1 MKKMY
6 LLFVLSVLF
15 TLSACTKSKDNLDVQ
30 TPYSFTNGDFE
41 SGNLEGWTTTG
52 EAFNPSFISFQ
63 KRDANQLEYRQQ
75 GIYFYHGGK
84 GGLGQLT
91 GQMISESFVLKGN
104 GIIGFLVGAG
114 EDPTLTYVSFINERG
129 DELIRVGNENFN
141 DTDQMFRMSV
151 DLSDYLGE
159 KIRVKVVD
167 LDTFNDGY
175 NYINV
180 DDFIVN
186 FQGPYDESPAVIK
199 ANKYI
204 ADNESKINP
213 RYRLTYH
220 AMSRYNWANDPN
232 GVIWYNGQFHLFYQ
246 HNPYAANWGPMHW
259 GHQVTTDFIRWEHL
273 PVALAPDK
281 TYDKDLGAFSG
292 SAIEKDGK
300 LYLMYTSVSN
310 GLQQQ
315 AIAYSEDRGITF
327 QKDRNNPVIGVL
339 DLPSNANSSD
349 FRDPKV
355 FKHNDTYYVII
366 GGKTN
371 GVGQLLLYK
380 SMDLVYFEYVGEL
393 LNNNE
398 PDQPGYH
405 RLTGGIYECPDFF
418 IVDGKQILISSPM
431 RLPKENHD
439 YENLHSV
446 VYMEGNLDYSTG
458 RFHHEGFYELDGG
471 FDFYAAQTAKHPDG
485 RTIMI
490 AWMQMWDR
498 TMPTA
503 VDGWAGAFTLPREL
517 SFKDGSLYQ
526 VPVREI
532 ENYRQNPIQ
541 LENVALVND
550 VPLQIAGVS
559 GKTLELEVE
568 IDMGTANSVGIE
580 LFKGTENRT
589 LITYDKASQTLVFDR
604 SQSGRPIRG
613 QELNTSTRTTQID
626 LKNNTLK
633 LRIFLDVSSV
643 EIFIQDGLKTMTSVV
658 FPNSDDIGIAFYA
671 TGGNATITT
680 LNKYD
685 IIVN

>member
-1 MKKMY
+1 MKKIS
-6 LLFVLSVLF
+6 LLFVLSLLLLM
-15 TLSACTKSKDNLDVQ
+15 TACTTSTSNLDVKD
-30 TPYSFTNGDFE
+30 PYTFKNGDFE
-41 SGNLEGWTTTG
+41 LGSLEGWTTTG
-52 EAFNPSFISFQ
+52 NAFSDTLISFQ

-75 GIYFYHGGK
+75 GIYFFHGGK
-84 GGLGQLT
+84 GGLGENT
-91 GQMISESFVLKGN
+91 GTMISEAFVLKGN
-104 GIIGFLVGAG
+104 GIIGFLIGAG
-114 EDPTLTYVSFINERG
+114 EDPSLSYVSFTNEAG
-129 DELIRVGNENFN
+129 EELFKVGNENFN
-141 DTDQMFRMSV
+141 DSDQMFRMSV

-159 KIRVKVVD
+159 KIRIKIVD
-167 LDTFNDGY
+167 MDSFDDGF

-180 DDFIVN
+180 DDFIIN
-186 FQGPYDESPAVIK
+186 FRGPYEESQALIK
-199 ANKYI
+199 ANQYI
-204 ADNESKINP
+204 IDNESKINP

-232 GVIWYNGQFHLFYQ
+232 GVIWYNGAFHLFYQ

-259 GHQVTTDFIRWEHL
+259 GHQTTTDFIKWDHL

-315 AIAYSEDRGITF
+315 AIAYSEDGGLTF
-327 QKDRNNPVIGVL
+327 QKDRNNPVITVL

-355 FKHNDTYYVII
+355 FKHDDTYYVII

-380 SMDLVYFEYVGEL
+380 SIDLVYFEYVGEL
-393 LNNNE
+393 LNNNN
-398 PDQPGYH
+398 PSQTGYH
-405 RLTGGIYECPDFF
+405 RLTGGIYECPDFM
-418 IVDGKQILISSPM
+418 IVDGKQILIASPM
-431 RLPKENHD
+431 RLPKDGVD

-446 VYMEGNLDYSTG
+446 VYMEGTLDYTIGKFS
-458 RFHHEGFYELDGG
+458 HDGFYELDGG
-471 FDFYAAQTAKHPDG
+471 FDFYAAQTTKHPDG

-498 TMPTA
+498 TMPTT
-503 VDGWAGAFTLPREL
+503 VDGWAGAFTLPREI

-532 ENYRQNPIQ
+532 ESYRQNPVNKT
-541 LENVALVND
+541 NVAINSI
-550 VPLQIAGVS
+550 PLEITGVS
-559 GKTLELEVE
+559 GKTLELELE
-568 IDMGTANSVGIE
+568 IDMGTSNTFNIE
-580 LFKGTENRT
+580 LFKGTEHRT
-589 LITYDKASQTLVFDR
+589 LITYDKTTKHLIFDR
-604 SQSGRPIRG
+604 SLSGRQIRG
-613 QELNTSTRTTQID
+613 QELNQTTRTTTVD
-626 LKNNTLK
+626 LIQNRLK

-658 FPNSDDIGIAFYA
+658 YPNSDDLGITFYT
-671 TGGNATITT
+671 TGGDASITT

>member
-1 MKKMY
+1 MKKIS
-6 LLFVLSVLF
+6 LFFILSLIILV
-15 TLSACTKSKDNLDVQ
+15 TACTNTPSLDVQ
-30 TPYSFTNGDFE
+30 NPYTFKNGDFE
-41 SGNLEGWTTTG
+41 LGNLEGWTTTG
-52 EAFNPSFISFQ
+52 EAFSPSLISFQ
-63 KRDANQLEYRQQ
+63 KRDTNQLEFRQQ
-75 GIYFYHGGK
+75 GTYFFHGGK
-84 GGLGQLT
+84 SGLGEKT
-91 GQMISESFVLKGN
+91 GTMTSELFTLKGN
-104 GIIGFLVGAG
+104 GIVGFLMGAG
-114 EDPTLTYVSFINERG
+114 EDPTLTYIRFISETG
-129 DELIRVGNENFN
+129 DELIRVSNENFN
-141 DTDQMFRMSV
+141 ESNQMFRISV

-159 KIRVKVVD
+159 KIQIVIVD
-167 LDTFNDGY
+167 SDSMNDGF
-175 NYINV
+175 NYLNV

-186 FQGPYDESPAVIK
+186 FQGPYDESPAIIK
-199 ANKYI
+199 ANRYLI
-204 ADNESKINP
+204 ENESKLNP

-246 HNPYAANWGPMHW
+246 HNPYASNWGPMHW
-259 GHQVTTDFIRWEHL
+259 GHQVTTDFIKWEHL

-300 LYLMYTSVSN
+300 LYLMYTAVSN

-315 AIAYSEDRGITF
+315 AIAYSEDGGLTF
-327 QKDRNNPVIGVL
+327 QKDRNNPVITVL

-355 FKHNDTYYVII
+355 FKHNDTYYVVI

-380 SMDLVYFEYVGEL
+380 STDLIYFEYVGEL
-393 LNNNE
+393 LNNNQ
-398 PDQPGYH
+398 PDEPGYH

-431 RLPKENHD
+431 RLPKDGVD

-446 VYMEGNLDYSTG
+446 VYMEGNLDYTTG
-458 RFHHEGFYELDGG
+458 KFNHEGFYELDGG

-503 VDGWAGAFTLPREL
+503 VDGWAGAFTLPREI

-532 ENYRQNPIQ
+532 EAYRQNQVTKSNVSLTDIP
-541 LENVALVND
+541 LE
-550 VPLQIAGVS
+550 IAGVS

-568 IDMGTANSVGIE
+568 IDMGSASSVGIE
-580 LFKGTENRT
+580 LFKGSENRT
-589 LITYDKASQTLVFDR
+589 LVTYDKQTKLLTFDR
-604 SQSGRPIRG
+604 SLSGRSIRG
-613 QELNTSTRTTQID
+613 QELNQTTRSTQVD
-626 LKNNTLK
+626 LIQNKLK

-658 FPNSDDIGIAFYA
+658 FPNSDDINITFYSN
-671 TGGNATITT
+671 GGNATLTS